1 MLLLETHRIG
11 RRKTMCI
18 LDGSNNELA
27 KAIIE
32 TKREVEGL
40 KIQMAILQT
49 NMKLLIGICSS
60 LGIATA
66 GVMVKLL
73 FNV

>member
-1 MLLLETHRIG
+1 
-11 RRKTMCI
+11 MCI

-49 NMKLLIGICSS
+49 NMRLLIGICSS
-60 LGIATA
+60 LGVAIT